1 MRPLVSVKWPSQRV
15 KPLEPLNTAMSHRAF
30 NAAWFDQRYAAE
42 EISHKGTWTLP
53 ERPPPS
59 SYSFLNANDHI
70 FTKSTDGAWG
80 SRQILQ
86 ILQPVIHTAIEAN
99 RSVWTLLDFR
109 FSINSWEYL
118 TMQGV
123 SNSPHHSPIQSL
135 SLITSNYH
143 THYTT
148 LHLFLSLSLKKTQEH
163 QEYHDR
169 HKHHKHSM
177 YVLHTLSLC
186 DFLHL
191 RISTNLTVAVL
202 TLAVAGACSFCW
214 PTDQR
219 STISVPPSSSPTS
232 EVAERIRSLPLHQLT
247 VAKSILS
254 ASIPKPRELTFTSL
268 TNRKYSK
275 SIISWIQIAFP
286 NIGVSQIF
294 PTLFMGRV

>member
-1 MRPLVSVKWPSQRV
+1 M
-15 KPLEPLNTAMSHRAF
+15 
-30 NAAWFDQRYAAE
+30 
-42 EISHKGTWTLP
+42 
-53 ERPPPS
+53 
-59 SYSFLNANDHI
+59 
-70 FTKSTDGAWG
+70 
-80 SRQILQ
+80 Q

-275 SIISWIQIAFP
+275 SIIS
-286 NIGVSQIF
+286 
-294 PTLFMGRV
+294 